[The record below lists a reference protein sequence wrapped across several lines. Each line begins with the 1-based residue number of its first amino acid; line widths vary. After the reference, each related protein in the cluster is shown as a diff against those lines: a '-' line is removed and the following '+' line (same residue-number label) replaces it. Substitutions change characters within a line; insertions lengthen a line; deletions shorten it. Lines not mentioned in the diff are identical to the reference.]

1 MEEGKIFGTNHPA
14 ISWQFSGN
22 LIVPPSPLSLS
33 SSSSWRASDWILVKC
48 RYEIDYNTPHVV
60 RLCKSMFVAFAE
72 ETNQEMKS
80 VLAPRALHCTTFKT
94 SSIRWGIGVYLRL
107 RESHFATLGLSLVSQ
122 VWLQEGLDA
131 IWSWRMTFWPSTGRP
146 DRLTEGSGEL
156 RLKLTNLSW
165 IKPH

>member
-72 ETNQEMKS
+72 ETDQEMKS

-107 RESHFATLGLSLVSQ
+107 RESHLPRLVCLSSVKSGCRRDLMRFD
-122 VWLQEGLDA
+122 LDEWPFDHPL
-131 IWSWRMTFWPSTGRP
+131 WSTRQIDWRQWWIEIETN
-146 DRLTEGSGEL
+146 
-156 RLKLTNLSW
+156 KLILD
-165 IKPH
+165 